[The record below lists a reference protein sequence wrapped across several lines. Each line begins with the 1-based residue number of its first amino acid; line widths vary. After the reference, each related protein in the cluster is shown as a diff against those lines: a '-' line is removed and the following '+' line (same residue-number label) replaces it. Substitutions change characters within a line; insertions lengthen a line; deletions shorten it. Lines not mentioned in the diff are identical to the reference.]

1 MQRFRREKISTS
13 DHKRPRGRRL
23 AGLLAVSL
31 GLLTGLVAGP
41 NSPVPTVSA
50 QAPVGQGFNLNKS
63 DLNFILKQI
72 RIAEKHSIS
81 DRSVNLCNG
90 ILGPDPLTQIPDN
103 QVGTELPF
111 GLRTVDGTCNNL
123 LYDANVSRQPDEVRR
138 GRPVLPAPR
147 PGAVQV
153 ACRTTT
159 PVTTG
164 AAVVDPEPRR
174 ISNLIVDQTAT
185 NPAAVAAAGPDPEI
199 TPSGAFFIP
208 NVAPDVGLSAPYNSW
223 FTLFGQFFDHGL
235 DLVNKGGT
243 NGNAGI
249 VFVPLDESD
258 PLFGQGPNFMVL
270 TRATHVNGEATNQTT
285 PFVDQSQ
292 TYTSH
297 PSHQVFLR
305 DYNVNELGQPV
316 QSGRLITG
324 PGDGMGTWADVKT
337 QALDVLGI
345 EFTDMDVFNIPVVAT
360 DPYGHFIPD
369 PATGFPQLVIPDDP
383 ATLDVNESD
392 LISGTPGAPITTAGT
407 LKTGHAFL
415 DDIAHNAVPR
425 TSGGLPLDPDE
436 GDLVDPV
443 IIDGVPQPRP
453 AGTYDDELL
462 DAHFI
467 AGDGRVNE
475 NIGLTAVHHIFHSE
489 HNRLVGVI
497 NGMLQDPLLFQPTEL
512 AGWTEVSD
520 SARRLELRGAP
531 VPGRPVRHRDGVP
544 APGVRGVHPQGAADG
559 QRVR

>member
-1 MQRFRREKISTS
+1 M
-13 DHKRPRGRRL
+13 
-23 AGLLAVSL
+23 LAVSL
-31 GLLTGLVAGP
+31 GLLTALVAGP
-41 NSPVPTVSA
+41 ANPVPSVSA

-72 RIAEKHSIS
+72 RNAERHSIS

-90 ILGPDPLTQIPDN
+90 ILGDDPLTQIPNN

-123 LYDANVSRQPDEVRR
+123 LYDANVAVNQTKFGAADQFFPRLV
-138 GRPVLPAPR
+138 PAQFKSVPNY
-147 PGAVQV
+147 
-153 ACRTTT
+153 T

-164 AAVVDPEPRR
+164 AATVDPEPRR

-185 NPAAVAAAGPDPEI
+185 NPSAVAAAGPDPEV

-337 QALDVLGI
+337 QALEVLGI

-392 LISGTPGAPITTAGT
+392 LISGTPLAPITTAGT

-425 TSGGLPLDPDE
+425 TSGGVPLDPD
-436 GDLVDPV
+436 DDAVVDPV

-497 NGMLQDPLLFQPTEL
+497 NGMLQDPLLFSATEL
-512 AGWTEVSD
+512 AGLD
-520 SARRLELRGAP
+520 RGLGPARRLELRGAP